1 MMEPLSP
8 IDTSPLFAPLHDS
21 LMATL
26 RGLNTEQWNLPT
38 IAGRWRIRDVA
49 AHLLDGDL
57 RKLSVY
63 RDGHRLAPGAPIES
77 TADLTRFLKD
87 LNAQWIAVAQR
98 FSPRAILDLLATTG
112 PQITE
117 LMRSLPLHE
126 PALFAVSWAGEQ
138 VSENWFDIGREYTE
152 RWHHQMQIREGAGL
166 PLLLEA
172 EWMRP
177 LLDISVRA
185 LPPAFVRTRAAQ
197 GTTVSFE
204 VAGESGGVWSLV
216 SDGGS
221 WHLFQGL
228 GDLPSAIVRTD
239 PDSAWR
245 LLFHALSREEA
256 AARVSV
262 AGDAR
267 LAAPILDARAVMV

>member
-1 MMEPLSP
+1 MEALSP

-21 LMATL
+21 LMAVL
-26 RGLNTEQWNLPT
+26 RGLSNEQWNLPT
-38 IAGRWRIRDVA
+38 IARMWRVRDVA

-63 RDGHRLAPGAPIES
+63 RDGHRIAPGRPFES
-77 TADLTRFLKD
+77 TADLTRFLND

-98 FSPRAILDLLATTG
+98 FSPRAILDLLAATG
-112 PQITE
+112 PQVTE
-117 LMRSLPLHE
+117 LMHSLPLHE
-126 PALFAVSWAGEQ
+126 PSLFAVSWAGEE

-152 RWHHQMQIREGAGL
+152 RWHHQMQIRQAAGVA
-166 PLLLEA
+166 LLLEPR
-172 EWMRP
+172 WMRP

-185 LPPAFVRTRAAQ
+185 LPPAFAGTHAAE
-197 GTTVSFE
+197 GTAVTFE
-204 VAGESGGVWSLV
+204 VTGESGGAWTLV
-216 SDGGS
+216 SGGDA
-221 WHLFQGL
+221 WQLFCGFSE
-228 GDLPSAIVRTD
+228 LPSAIVRSDADT
-239 PDSAWR
+239 AWR

-262 AGDAR
+262 SGDAR